1 MADEQKHG
9 STALLDYSEPGVT
22 PPVIAPGYDFARVTS
37 KIADPVL
44 NRRLPWSWVLGFL
57 ICFFIANV
65 LMGAITYLFLKGVGI
80 WGINIPVG
88 WGFAIVNF
96 VWWIGIGHA
105 GTLISAILLLFKQ
118 GWRTSINRFAEAM
131 TLFAVMCA
139 GMFPLIHTGR
149 PWLAAYWLFPYPSTM
164 SVWPQ
169 FRSPLMWDVF
179 AVSTYFTVSLI
190 FWYTGLI
197 PDVAAF
203 RDRAKTS
210 FGKLFYGILSMGWR
224 GSARH
229 WHRYEYAYLLLAGIS
244 TPLVLSV
251 HTVVSWDF
259 AIAII
264 PGWHATIFP
273 PYFVA
278 GAIYSGFAMVLTL
291 AIPIREAYNMQ
302 DFITDRHLNNMAK
315 VMLGTEL
322 IVAYGYMTEAF
333 FGFYS
338 ANKYEGFMI
347 WNRMTGPY
355 APCYWSLIVCNII
368 LPQLLWFKKVRAN
381 VPLLFV
387 ISLIVNVGMWLERF
401 VIVITSLHRDFL
413 PSSWGMYHPTVWD
426 WTIFTGTIGFFI
438 MMMFLFVRILPMI
451 SIFEVRMLLPQAKVT
466 HEA

>member
-1 MADEQKHG
+1 MAEEQKHG
-9 STALLDYSEPGVT
+9 SAVLDYSEPGAT
-22 PPVIAPGYDFARVTS
+22 PPVIAPGYDFGRVTD
-37 KIADPVL
+37 KIAAPVL
-44 NRRLPWSWVLGFL
+44 TSRMPWSWVFGTL
-57 ICFFIANV
+57 IAFGILNV
-65 LMGAITYLFLKGVGI
+65 LMAAVTYLFLKGTGI

-118 GWRTSINRFAEAM
+118 SWRTSINRFAEAM

-149 PWLAAYWLFPYPSTM
+149 PWLAAYWLLPYPNSM
-164 SVWPQ
+164 SIWPQ
-169 FRSPLMWDVF
+169 FRSPLIWDVF
-179 AVSTYFTVSLI
+179 AVSTYFTVSLV

-197 PDVAAF
+197 PDVASF
-203 RDRAKTS
+203 RDKAKTA

-229 WHRYEYAYLLLAGIS
+229 WHRYEYAYLLLAGLS

-259 AIAII
+259 AVSVI

-291 AIPIREAYNMQ
+291 AIPIREAYNMK

-315 VMLGTEL
+315 VMLGTGL
-322 IVAYGYMTEAF
+322 IVGYGYMTEAF

-338 ANKYEGFMI
+338 ANKYESFMI
-347 WNRMTGPY
+347 LNRMTGPY
-355 APCYWSLIVCNII
+355 WPLYWALIFCNI
-368 LPQLLWFKKVRAN
+368 LTPQTLWFKKVRAN
-381 VPLLFV
+381 VPWLFV

-413 PSSWGMYHPTVWD
+413 PSSWGLYHPTKWD
-426 WTIFTGTIGFFI
+426 WATFGGTMGLFIFL
-438 MMMFLFVRILPMI
+438 MFLFIRVLPMI
-451 SIFEVRMLLPQAKVT
+451 SIFEVRMLVPAAKVE

>member
-1 MADEQKHG
+1 MD
-9 STALLDYSEPGVT
+9 S
-22 PPVIAPGYDFARVTS
+22 R
-37 KIADPVL
+37 
-44 NRRLPWSWVLGFL
+44 
-57 ICFFIANV
+57 
-65 LMGAITYLFLKGVGI
+65 
-80 WGINIPVG
+80 
-88 WGFAIVNF
+88 
-96 VWWIGIGHA
+96 
-105 GTLISAILLLFKQ
+105 
-118 GWRTSINRFAEAM
+118 
-131 TLFAVMCA
+131 
-139 GMFPLIHTGR
+139 
-149 PWLAAYWLFPYPSTM
+149 
-164 SVWPQ
+164 
-169 FRSPLMWDVF
+169 
-179 AVSTYFTVSLI
+179 
-190 FWYTGLI
+190 
-197 PDVAAF
+197 
-203 RDRAKTS
+203 
-210 FGKLFYGILSMGWR
+210 KLFYGILSMGWR

-229 WHRYEYAYLLLAGIS
+229 WHRYEICYLLLAGLS

-315 VMLGTEL
+315 VMLGTGL

-347 WNRMTGPY
+347 LNRMTGPY
-355 APCYWSLIVCNII
+355 APCYWSLIFCNII
-368 LPQLLWFKKVRAN
+368 TPQSLWFKKVRAN
-381 VPLLFV
+381 IPLLFI

-413 PSSWGMYHPTVWD
+413 PSSWGMYHPTFWD

-438 MMMFLFVRILPMI
+438 MMMFLFVRVLPMI